1 MKTLLKVFTWLTLSY
16 LACIASLPVNAQAKF
31 PTKPIEMIVPW
42 GPGGG
47 ADTLGRLSARWFE
60 VDLKVSVPVINLPG
74 AVGSI
79 GLQKMI
85 LNGSEGYSI
94 GVMTTDTLTLA
105 AFPDSN
111 FKFNETVA
119 LGVMIRQPSGI
130 FAKYDGPFKSWDE
143 VIAASKEKPGSV
155 DIAITGANTP
165 DEATVDY
172 LKSKGVDLLNVPF
185 TKPSDRYV
193 SVLGGH
199 VQLLY
204 EQAGDVKGFLET
216 KKLRPLLFF
225 ATKRLPPPFADIPV
239 SAEFGYDVLLPQ
251 TRSIMAKRGAD
262 PKALEAMSNSLA
274 KLSATPEFQNFLKE
288 QFAAPDSFI
297 PMREAQK
304 FLDGEL
310 LAFKK
315 VKKLDGMK

>member
-1 MKTLLKVFTWLTLSY
+1 MRALPKFLATL
-16 LACIASLPVNAQAKF
+16 IAGFLLISTAAQAQNNF
-31 PTKPIEMIVPW
+31 PSKPIEMIVPW

-47 ADTLGRLSARWFE
+47 ADTLGRLTARWLDT
-60 VDLKVSVPVINLPG
+60 DLKTSVPVLNLPG

-79 GLQKMI
+79 GLQKVV
-85 LNGSEGYSI
+85 LNGADGYSI

-111 FKFNETVA
+111 FKLNEMVA

-130 FAKYDGPFKSWDE
+130 FAKYDGPYKNWNE
-143 VIAASKEKPGSV
+143 VIAVSKEKPGSV

-165 DEATVDY
+165 DEASVDY
-172 LKSKGVDLLNVPF
+172 LKTKGVDLLNVPF
-185 TKPSDRYV
+185 TKPADRYV

-199 VQLLY
+199 VQLLF
-204 EQAGDVKGFLET
+204 EQAGDIKGFLET

-225 ATKRLPPPFADIPV
+225 ANKRLPPPFADVPV

-251 TRSIMAKRGAD
+251 TRSIMAKKGIDR
-262 PKALEAMSNSLA
+262 KALDTLSNSLV
-274 KLSATPEFQNFLKE
+274 KLAATAEFQNFLKE
-288 QFAAPDSFI
+288 QYALPDSFI
-297 PMREAQK
+297 PMKDAQK

-310 LAFKK
+310 QAFKN
-315 VKKLDGMK
+315 VKRINTDK

>member
-1 MKTLLKVFTWLTLSY
+1 MRVLPKFLATLISGFVLIST
-16 LACIASLPVNAQAKF
+16 AAHAQNNF
-31 PTKPIEMIVPW
+31 PSKPIEMIVPW

-47 ADTLGRLSARWFE
+47 ADTLGRLTARWLDT
-60 VDLKVSVPVINLPG
+60 DLKTSVPVLNLPG

-79 GLQKMI
+79 GLQKVI
-85 LNGSEGYSI
+85 LNGADGYSI

-111 FKFNETVA
+111 FKLNEMVA

-130 FAKYDGPFKSWDE
+130 FAKYDGPYKNWNE
-143 VIAASKEKPGSV
+143 VIAASKEKPGSI

-165 DEATVDY
+165 DEASVDY
-172 LKSKGVDLLNVPF
+172 LKTKGVDLLNVPF
-185 TKPSDRYV
+185 TKPADRYV

-204 EQAGDVKGFLET
+204 EQAGDIKGFLET

-225 ATKRLPPPFADIPV
+225 ANKRLPPPFADVPV

-251 TRSIMAKRGAD
+251 TRSIMAKKGIDR
-262 PKALEAMSNSLA
+262 KALDTLSNSLV

-288 QFAAPDSFI
+288 QYALPDSFI
-297 PMREAQK
+297 PMKDAQK
-304 FLDGEL
+304 FLDSEL
-310 LAFKK
+310 QAFKS
-315 VKKLDGMK
+315 VKKINPDK

>member
-1 MKTLLKVFTWLTLSY
+1 MRVPLKFFIAALAFSFLLIFT
-16 LACIASLPVNAQAKF
+16 AAHAQSHF
-31 PTKPIEMIVPW
+31 PSKSIEMIVPW

-47 ADTLGRLSARWFE
+47 ADTLGRLTARWLD
-60 VDLKVSVPVINLPG
+60 VDLKTSVPVLNLPG

-79 GLQKMI
+79 GLQKVI

-111 FKFNETVA
+111 FKFNEMVA

-130 FAKYDGPFKSWDE
+130 FAKYDGPYKNWNE
-143 VIAASKEKPGSV
+143 VIATSKEKPGSV

-172 LKSKGVDLLNVPF
+172 LKTKGVDLLNVPF
-185 TKPSDRYV
+185 TKPADRYV

-199 VQLLY
+199 VQLLF
-204 EQAGDVKGFLET
+204 EQAGDIKGFLET

-225 ATKRLPPPFADIPV
+225 ATKRLPPPFADVPV
-239 SAEFGYDVLLPQ
+239 SSEFGYDVLLPQ
-251 TRSIMAKRGAD
+251 TRSIMAKKGVDR
-262 PKALEAMSNSLA
+262 KALDALSNSLV
-274 KLSATPEFQNFLKE
+274 KLAATVEFQNFLKE
-288 QFAAPDSFI
+288 QYALPDSFI
-297 PMREAQK
+297 PMKDAQK
-304 FLDGEL
+304 FLESEL
-310 LAFKK
+310 VAFKN
-315 VKKLDGMK
+315 VKKINSDK

>member
-1 MKTLLKVFTWLTLSY
+1 MKALLKFLISTIAIGFIFVFTKTY
-16 LACIASLPVNAQAKF
+16 AQSNY
-31 PTKPIEMIVPW
+31 PSKPIEMIVPW

-47 ADTLGRLSARWFE
+47 ADTLGRLTARWLDT
-60 VDLKVSVPVINLPG
+60 DLKTSVPVLNLPG

-79 GLQKMI
+79 GLQKVIM
-85 LNGSEGYSI
+85 NGADGYSV

-111 FKFNETVA
+111 FKFNEMVA

-130 FAKYDGPFKSWDE
+130 FVRYDGPFKSWNE

-165 DEATVDY
+165 DEATIDY
-172 LKSKGVDLLNVPF
+172 LKTKGVDLLNVPF
-185 TKPSDRYV
+185 TKPADRYV

-204 EQAGDVKGFLET
+204 EQAGDIKGFLET

-225 ATKRLPPPFADIPV
+225 ASKRLPPPFADVPV
-239 SAEFGYDVLLPQ
+239 SSEFGYEVLLPQ
-251 TRSIMAKRGAD
+251 TRSIMAKKGIDR
-262 PKALEAMSNSLA
+262 KALEVLSNSLT
-274 KLSATPEFQNFLKE
+274 KLAGTTEFQNFLRE
-288 QFAAPDSFI
+288 QYALPDSFI
-297 PMREAQK
+297 PMKDAQK
-304 FLDGEL
+304 FLESEL
-310 LAFKK
+310 VAFKN
-315 VKKLDGMK
+315 VKKISVEK